1 MLETFGHKKAP
12 AGAEA
17 PIPNLTSNKRFHSS
31 RKLPPFGRDLFYRL
45 SQGQRPQNVV
55 WVACGLK
62 AWDRAKHDLKRSD
75 SSALCLPFG
84 DDPSAYHWPV
94 TGLSCIV
101 VHTGGCEGATL
112 KALGTELIQAGADS
126 AVILGADGE
135 LGASGIYFKPQRVES

>member
-55 WVACGLK
+55 WIICGVD
-62 AWDRAKHDLKRSD
+62 AWERAKRELKFKTD
-75 SSALCLPFG
+75 SAVLCLPYG
-84 DDPSAYHWPV
+84 DDPTAYRWPV
-94 TGLSCIV
+94 AGLDCMV
-101 VHTGGCEGATL
+101 VHTGGLDGATL
-112 KALGTELIQAGADS
+112 RALGTELVLAGSNRAI
-126 AVILGADGE
+126 ILDVKDE
-135 LGASGIYFKPQRVES
+135 LGVPAAYFKPKEC